1 MGNSGPVE
9 ATRTVNFGWEGNA
22 NRFIDNTIYTTKYT
36 YLSFVPK
43 AIFLQ
48 FLYPRN
54 FIFLA
59 NAILQSIR
67 AISNLSPWTAILP
80 LIVVIL
86 VSVLREGWQDWKRR
100 RRDAEVNSHPTFVL
114 ENGTFRQ
121 KTWQ

>member
-1 MGNSGPVE
+1 MGNNGPVE
-9 ATRTVNFGWEGNA
+9 STRTVFFGWQSNA
-22 NRFIDNTIYTTKYT
+22 NKYVDNSISTTKYS
-36 YLSFVPK
+36 YLSFIPHAV
-43 AIFLQ
+43 FLQ

-86 VSVLREGWQDWKRR
+86 VSVIR
-100 RRDAEVNSHPTFVL
+100 
-114 ENGTFRQ
+114 
-121 KTWQ
+121 